1 MDSGEPFIGT
11 EALACGALN
20 RHQLRTRY
28 RSVFPNVYLPNDVEL
43 SLALRIAAAWLW
55 SNRKATI
62 VGVAAAALHGSKW
75 IPDGVPVELIHANT
89 RPPRGVLT
97 RRDALADGETQT
109 IDGRVVTTPERTAF
123 DVGRRGA
130 VHSAV
135 ARLDALARATGF
147 KVDDVL
153 RVAKCHPR
161 SPGLRRL
168 EAALDL
174 VDPGS
179 QSPRESYLRLLL
191 IDAGL
196 PRPQTQM
203 PVSGVDG
210 MPVAYLDLGWEEHMV
225 AVEYDGDQHR
235 TDRRQYVKDIRR
247 LEMLER
253 MGWIVVR
260 VVAEDRP
267 AAVVTRV
274 RAALA
279 ESSVRSGL

>member
-1 MDSGEPFIGT
+1 MGGVPFIGS
-11 EALACGALN
+11 ERLASGRLS
-20 RHQLRTRY
+20 RHQLRAGY
-28 RSVFPNVYLPNDVEL
+28 RAVFPNVYLSNDAHASL
-43 SLALRIAAAWLW
+43 SARIVAAWLW
-55 SNRKATI
+55 SGRRAVI
-62 VGVAAAALHGSKW
+62 AGAAAATLHGARW
-75 IPDGVPVELIHANT
+75 VPDGVPVELIYPNT
-89 RPPRGVLT
+89 RPPDGVLT
-97 RRDALADGETQT
+97 RRETVCAGETQVL
-109 IDGRVVTTPERTAF
+109 GGLAVTTPERTAF

-130 VHSAV
+130 VRSAV
-135 ARLDALARATGF
+135 VRLDALARATGF

-153 RVAKCHPR
+153 RIARAHPR

-168 EAALDL
+168 EAALEL

-191 IDAGL
+191 IDAAL
-196 PRPQTQM
+196 PRPQTQI

-210 MPVAYLDLGWEEHMV
+210 IPVAFLDLGWAERMV

-235 TDRRQYVKDIRR
+235 TDRRQYVKDIQRI
-247 LEMLER
+247 EMLEQ

-267 AAVVTRV
+267 AGIVRRV

-279 ESSVRSGL
+279 NSSVNPGL